1 MKRQAKKPTQP
12 SLTAPLPAPPATFEL
27 PRLVRYAGGNTDAPE
42 RWHVERF
49 DLLVVAFSMTGPGNQ
64 PFTAISQA
72 ENCAAE
78 FHQFA
83 QQHPRQWQLV
93 RRLFGIAP
101 VIPPADSH
109 DDDLRIW
116 TREELQAEGIYG
128 DGEQMEAEIE
138 ALRVMWRDHLNRE
151 QQAKQAET
159 ASTKLTAAPGELALD
174 DKLLETFQFSERIFK
189 INVWDPTAGENGA
202 GAEVPRGDT
211 ENRIERE
218 WFTKRVIGWQKMLQD
233 PMGGPVA
240 RSALMNDLHLRRL
253 EYEIAV
259 SPSNRRDKLLELQ
272 QRLTKDYNTAIE
284 KLQEM
289 FPDLAVAGRITFRA
303 VLSDV
308 IIAHRDYYARAD
320 RRLVDKV
327 FTASEIEFQ
336 LRTSLQLGAQHRF
349 SLGLAIVENIHGMY
363 DPEFRSQF
371 KPSTLKKIDAMTKA
385 AREAARELQHEPVV
399 DLERGVSPE
408 DPDQFDDFHDEQCGE
423 QLKDGTTCGKWHPS
437 GKKCPNEKAHSA
449 ATD

>member
-1 MKRQAKKPTQP
+1 MKRQPKKPAPSSSQP
-12 SLTAPLPAPPATFEL
+12 SLTAPLPAPPEKFEL
-27 PRLVRYAGGNTDAPE
+27 PRLLRYLAMGETGE
-42 RWHVERF
+42 RWQVERF
-49 DLLVVAFSMTGPGNQ
+49 DLLVAGFAMVVKSVAE
-64 PFTAISQA
+64 AEAVAQA
-72 ENCAAE
+72 
-78 FHQFA
+78 FHAFA
-83 QQHPRQWQLV
+83 VEHPRQWQIV

-101 VIPPADSH
+101 VVPSADSH

-116 TREELQAEGIYG
+116 TREELVAEGIYG
-128 DGEQMEAEIE
+128 DLEQIEAELE
-138 ALRVMWRDHLNRE
+138 VLRVLWRDHLNRTE
-151 QQAKQAET
+151 QSRQAE
-159 ASTKLTAAPGELALD
+159 AVSTKLEAPPGELALD

-189 INVWDPTAGENGA
+189 VNVYDPTAGEDGK

-308 IIAHRDYYARAD
+308 IVAHRDYYARAD

-336 LRTSLQLGAQHRF
+336 LRSSLQLGAQHRF

-385 AREAARELQHEPVV
+385 AREAARELQNEPVV

-408 DPDQFDDFHDEQCGE
+408 DPDQFDDFNDEQCPE

-437 GKKCPNEKAHSA
+437 GKKCPNAAAH
-449 ATD
+449 DRQ